1 MNAQNSQDQS
11 KEWLLEHGPQE
22 LERLLQA
29 VLYLSST
36 PVLLA
41 DNDHPC
47 RHANSAASKLLG
59 LPREAIAGQ
68 SLDDFATPTF
78 TPLILERW
86 QRFLQADER
95 EGTLPL
101 MGDDGGERELE
112 YSAQKDVLPCRHL
125 LLLRDKSIRGC
136 EAEGAAASNQDYA
149 LSLLDLEGNIVAWY
163 AGAERVF
170 GYKSGEA
177 HGGHVSQFHPD
188 EGTVCKLRD
197 VLKRAAREGH
207 GCAECWQVKKDGT
220 RFWANCILL
229 ALKDERGTLQG
240 FASVVR
246 DFSERRERDEKLRR
260 GSGYRQELLAESVI
274 AGVVSGEFDRILE
287 ANGAFL
293 ELVGYSR
300 AELVCSGM
308 RWAELSPPESLALA
322 EAANEDGILSGASTP
337 VQSQLMRKDG
347 SRVPALV
354 TLSVLELAP
363 LRWTALVQK
372 REESP
377 PPEQVEWV
385 EGEFRFGDMVGRSKA
400 IEQIKGQ
407 IEMVAP
413 TDATVLILGETGTGK
428 ELVARGIHRM
438 SSRRNLPFVT
448 LNCASIP
455 TGLLESELFGYER
468 GAFTGALTRKIGRF
482 EMAQH
487 GTLFLDEVG
496 DIPFDLQPK
505 LLRALQEKTFERLG
519 GTKTIPIDVRILAA
533 TNRNLEEMMAENLFR
548 GDLYHRLKVFP
559 ITSPPLRERP
569 EDIPLLVRHFT
580 NKFAA
585 KMKRTIE
592 TISSDTMKQLLAWPW
607 PGNIR
612 ELENFIQRSVIFSPG
627 PELRAPLAELR
638 NDGHESNSE
647 ISLEQVER
655 NHILKVLRTS
665 RGSVSLTADK
675 LGLPRTTLN
684 ARMKKLKIS
693 RSDI

>member
-1 MNAQNSQDQS
+1 MSALNFQDQS
-11 KEWLLEHGPQE
+11 IEWLLEHGPQE

-29 VLYLSST
+29 VIYLSSA

-41 DNDHPC
+41 DNDRPY

-68 SLDDFATPTF
+68 SLDDFATPALK
-78 TPLILERW
+78 PLILERW
-86 QRFLQADER
+86 QRFLQAGEQ

-101 MGDDGGERELE
+101 MGDAGGERELE
-112 YSAQKDVLPCRHL
+112 YSAQMDVLPCRHL
-125 LLLRDKSIRGC
+125 LLLREKSVIGR
-136 EAEGAAASNQDYA
+136 EAENAAASNQDYA

-163 AGAERVF
+163 GGAERVF
-170 GYKSGEA
+170 GYKSGETG
-177 HGGHVSQFHPD
+177 GGHVSQFHPG
-188 EGTVCKLRD
+188 EGTLCKLHD
-197 VLKRAAREGH
+197 ALKRAASKGH

-240 FASVVR
+240 FASLVR
-246 DFSERRERDEKLRR
+246 DFSDRRERDEKLRR

-308 RWAELSPPESLALA
+308 RWADLSPPESLALA
-322 EAANEDGILSGASTP
+322 EAANEDGILLGACTP
-337 VQSQLMRKDG
+337 VQSQLIRKDG

-354 TLSVLELAP
+354 TLAVLELAP
-363 LRWTALVQK
+363 FRWTALVQK
-372 REESP
+372 LRESP

-385 EGEFRFGDMVGRSKA
+385 EGEYRFGEIVGGSKV
-400 IEQIKGQ
+400 IEQVKRQ

-428 ELVARGIHRM
+428 ELVARGIHGM

-455 TGLLESELFGYER
+455 AGLLESELFGYER

-505 LLRALQEKTFERLG
+505 LLRALQEKSFERLG
-519 GTKTIPIDVRILAA
+519 GTKTIPIDVRIVAA
-533 TNRNLEEMMAENLFR
+533 TNRNLEQMMAENLFR
-548 GDLYHRLKVFP
+548 SDLYYRLKVFP

-592 TISSDTMKQLLAWPW
+592 KISSDTMNRLLAWPW

-612 ELENFIQRSVIFSPG
+612 ELENFIERSVIFSPG
-627 PELRAPLAELR
+627 PELRAPVAELQ
-638 NDGHESNSE
+638 NDEHESNSG

-655 NHILKVLRTS
+655 NHILNVLRTS
-665 RGSVSLTADK
+665 RGSVSLTASK

-684 ARMKKLKIS
+684 ARMKKLGIS